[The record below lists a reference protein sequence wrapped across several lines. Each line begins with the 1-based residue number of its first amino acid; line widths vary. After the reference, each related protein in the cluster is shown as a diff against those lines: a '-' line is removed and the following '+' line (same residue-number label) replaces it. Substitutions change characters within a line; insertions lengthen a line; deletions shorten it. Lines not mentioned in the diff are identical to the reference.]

1 MTELCHLMF
10 FGFWAQ
16 NFFGGPNKKSA
27 LIVCTKSIFTLILK
41 DSDKFIKNV
50 GGVWFLVNDT
60 WAKWGFMI

>member
-27 LIVCTKSIFTLILK
+27 LIVCAKSIFTLILK

-50 GGVWFLVNDT
+50 GGV
-60 WAKWGFMI
+60 